1 MELTEL
7 KVTRVHVEREEE
19 VEQYFKCYLWFFLCM
34 CASRER
40 RVLKN

>member
-1 MELTEL
+1 MELTEF
-7 KVTRVHVEREEE
+7 KVTHVHIESEEE
-19 VEQYFKCYLWFFLCM
+19 VEQYFKCFCVFLCM